1 MRQQREVRIRQN
13 FIESCSAT
21 FGYLKDICTL
31 NCYWRDDMLLLYVIE

>member
-13 FIESCSAT
+13 FIESYSGI
-21 FGYLKDICTL
+21 FGYLICTL